1 MVTAFLSKHRTW
13 ICFKCR
19 GAQVQTLGHML
30 FFVTTLIA
38 VCQSKLAG
46 LEKRETIVRTKHIN
60 QKLYLSYRVLS
71 IKNHYPNTRV
81 ILQIIQS
88 RNKVSQLSVC
98 LVWVVTVEILAF
110 LESKILTL

>member
-1 MVTAFLSKHRTW
+1 M
-13 ICFKCR
+13 
-19 GAQVQTLGHML
+19 GHML